1 MGSERIAVLKD
12 ASEGTVK
19 SLLSRVD
26 TWASFTD
33 DVVSAATQRI
43 TSAISHEGSSMVEAI
58 GTFVDETTTKV
69 LESDGLDLSS
79 AKADAIDAFKER
91 CEALSEASWKTLTYK
106 GWHKILTKR
115 LSPLTDKNMKT
126 LSEGVLTNFKT
137 EDIKE
142 VIERKGIEKLD
153 QTQLTSLVA
162 NELKKLDEA
171 TVKEIPVKVVG
182 MMADEQVEALQD
194 KLSDEQSK
202 ANNLSS
208 TRKTTLQTVA
218 GGIFVLLTFQL
229 HLW

>member
-1 MGSERIAVLKD
+1 MG
-12 ASEGTVK
+12 
-19 SLLSRVD
+19 
-26 TWASFTD
+26 
-33 DVVSAATQRI
+33 
-43 TSAISHEGSSMVEAI
+43 
-58 GTFVDETTTKV
+58 TTTKV

-79 AKADAIDAFKER
+79 AKADAIDAFKGR

-106 GWHKILTKR
+106 GWHKILMKQ
-115 LSPLTDKNMKT
+115 LSALTDKNMKT
-126 LSEGVLTNFKT
+126 LSEGVLANFKT

-162 NELKKLDEA
+162 NELNKLDEA
-171 TVKEIPVKVVG
+171 IVKEIPANVVG
-182 MMADEQVEALQD
+182 MMTDEQVEALQD

-208 TRKTTLQTVA
+208 TRKTTLQTVV